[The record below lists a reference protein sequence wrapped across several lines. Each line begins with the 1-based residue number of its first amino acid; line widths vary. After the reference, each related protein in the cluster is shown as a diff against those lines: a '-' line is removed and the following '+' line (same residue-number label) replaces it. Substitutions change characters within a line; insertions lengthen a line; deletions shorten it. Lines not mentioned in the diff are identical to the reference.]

1 MLTNVKSLKDYLVA
15 SLKLPENCIEI
26 YSADGTAAN
35 SGKHLT
41 TLLKEYGVEKPDV
54 TEGIGIGAT
63 AKASI
68 TETIESIARRCNL
81 PKECIKFK
89 DKDGAVLDG
98 HTLIATVRDKYS
110 Q

>member
-1 MLTNVKSLKDYLVA
+1 MLTNVKSLKDYLES

-26 YSADGTAAN
+26 YSADGTEAN

-41 TLLKEYGVEKPDV
+41 TLLKEYGFDKPDAI
-54 TEGIGIGAT
+54 EGIGIGAT
-63 AKASI
+63 AKANI
-68 TETIESIARRCNL
+68 KETIESIARRCNL

-89 DKDGAVLDG
+89 DKDGSVLDSR
-98 HTLIATVRDKYS
+98 TLIATVREKYA